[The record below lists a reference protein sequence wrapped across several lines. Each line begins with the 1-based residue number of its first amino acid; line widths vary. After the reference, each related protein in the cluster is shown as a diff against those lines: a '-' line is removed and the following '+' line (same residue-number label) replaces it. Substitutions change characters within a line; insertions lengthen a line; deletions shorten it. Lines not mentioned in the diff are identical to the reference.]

1 MGPAPAGLFEEEQS
15 APFAGAFLFGMRK
28 KKTMKKIICA
38 LAMGVGLSL
47 LQGCPPPETP
57 TTTGTDKPATGTET
71 PTTDATSTETPAAPA
86 GATKPDLSHV
96 KVGQKYHYTMTNA
109 GAAPMTMIYEV
120 KEVGDN
126 LVKYTTQM
134 IMDMGQG
141 PAPVGEPNPMEWKH
155 VEAPATTPTT
165 TAEGPKADIS
175 REKVKVGSQEFD
187 CMVITSGNTKTWVP
201 ATGDIPTFPGLIKTQ
216 TDGNTTMELTKIE

>member
-1 MGPAPAGLFEEEQS
+1 
-15 APFAGAFLFGMRK
+15 
-28 KKTMKKIICA
+28 MKKIICA

-47 LQGCPPPETP
+47 LQGCPPNEGGAG
-57 TTTGTDKPATGTET
+57 TGTGTAPSGTETPATGTDAPAT
-71 PTTDATSTETPAAPA
+71 GTDAPATTTPA
-86 GATKPDLSHV
+86 ATKPDLSHV
-96 KVGQKYHYTMTNA
+96 KVGQKYNYTMTNA
-109 GAAPMTMIYEV
+109 GSPPMTMIYEV

-155 VEAPATTPTT
+155 VEAPATTTTT
-165 TAEGPKADIS
+165 TAEAPKTEIT
-175 REKVKVGSQEFD
+175 REKVTVSGQEFD

-201 ATGDIPTFPGLIKTQ
+201 ATGDIATFPGLIKTQ

>member
-1 MGPAPAGLFEEEQS
+1 
-15 APFAGAFLFGMRK
+15 
-28 KKTMKKIICA
+28 MKKIICA

-47 LQGCPPPETP
+47 LQGCPPPEGGKTDP
-57 TTTGTDKPATGTET
+57 TTPPAGGET
-71 PTTDATSTETPAAPA
+71 TTAPAGGETAAPA

-165 TAEGPKADIS
+165 TVEGPKAEIS
-175 REKVKVGSQEFD
+175 HEKVKVGSQEFD

-201 ATGDIPTFPGLIKTQ
+201 ATGDLATFPGLIKTQ